1 MRRLNVRG
9 QPRQTRS
16 DATRLAS
23 LSSCLK
29 FVVAS
34 ADLFEVSAPSRDLED
49 FSTLSGLDFAQER
62 LAESSFCLYFEEIGY
77 FSRLLGAEIVDWMTF
92 RIIIVQGRGWATARK
107 PGRHRRIAGSANRCC
122 GLGSYDSSQSTAG
135 GS

>member
-34 ADLFEVSAPSRDLED
+34 ADLFEVSALSRDLED

-62 LAESSFCLYFEEIGY
+62 VAE
-77 FSRLLGAEIVDWMTF
+77 
-92 RIIIVQGRGWATARK
+92 
-107 PGRHRRIAGSANRCC
+107 
-122 GLGSYDSSQSTAG
+122 
-135 GS
+135 